1 MELYQIRHFISVVET
16 GSFTKAARREAVS
29 QPAISASIAKL
40 EAELEIKLLER
51 RRSSVVATPA
61 GMRLLEAGK
70 TMLYVG
76 NTVKAELKAFTTPKL
91 LRIGILQSLSS
102 QQVSKLLCSFRR
114 DKPLVAIELSDGTC
128 EQLARL
134 LDQGKLDTILTIFER
149 DPSKFGSRILFD
161 EPYVL
166 AVPKSHR
173 FAGRQAVTL
182 ADLHNEPFI
191 VRTGC
196 DKFQDASDAL
206 DSRGIKIKVVY
217 RTDQD
222 DRAFALVAAGIGV
235 AFTPAHFVVP
245 EVKQVPVSD
254 LGIGR
259 TIGLLWRRE
268 TEDEHLEEFIRFAES
283 HSWTPNQGPASA
295 LVQLAA
301 AGATAGRLS

>member
-1 MELYQIRHFISVVET
+1 MELSQIRHFVSVVET
-16 GSFTKAARREAVS
+16 GSFTKAAEREMVS

-40 EAELEIKLLER
+40 EAELDVKLLER

-70 TMLYVG
+70 TMLYVS
-76 NTVKAELKAFTTPKL
+76 NTVKAELKALTTPKL

-114 DKPLVAIELSDGTC
+114 DKPHVAIELFDGSC
-128 EQLARL
+128 EQLIRL
-134 LDQGKLDTILTIFER
+134 LAQGKLDTILTIF
-149 DPSKFGSRILFD
+149 DGDASKFGSRVLFD

-166 AVPKSHR
+166 AVPNNHR
-173 FAGRQAVTL
+173 FARRDSVEL

-196 DKFQDASDAL
+196 DRFEDATKAL
-206 DSRGIKIKVVY
+206 DSRGIEIRVVY

-235 AFTPAHFVVP
+235 AFTPAHFDVP
-245 EVKQVPVSD
+245 AVKQVPVSD
-254 LGIGR
+254 LGIAR
-259 TIGLLWRRE
+259 TIGLKWRRE
-268 TEDEHLEEFIRFAES
+268 TEDEHLEAFIRFVES
-283 HSWTPNQGPASA
+283 HSWTSDDGMSASMPD
-295 LVQLAA
+295 
-301 AGATAGRLS
+301 AGEARPPVPS